1 MWDELLKNT
10 TRGPKSSSEF
20 RSEVLHHLA
29 SAPWQGPSVTATV
42 TVTVTVTLRE
52 RTNNS
57 APYSAST
64 TLILL
69 LSRFTH
75 DFHPTDD
82 IGSDGP
88 IATHGPARIR
98 RIARKG
104 FSFEKKA
111 LFVNVLRY
119 NDPLIYLQ

>member
-1 MWDELLKNT
+1 MNSTE
-10 TRGPKSSSEF
+10 
-20 RSEVLHHLA
+20 
-29 SAPWQGPSVTATV
+29 
-42 TVTVTVTLRE
+42 TLGK
-52 RTNNS
+52 
-57 APYSAST
+57 T

-82 IGSDGP
+82 VGSDGP
-88 IATHGPARIR
+88 NATHGPARIR

-104 FSFEKKA
+104 FSVEKKA

-119 NDPLIYLQ
+119 NDPLIFLQ